1 MGHFFFFFNENEPQI
16 IEQKI
21 KQKEIDMYS
30 YAKLLQTLNDE
41 KYDELRKMLE
51 ENIREEAAKKNGNKK
66 PFTIINS
73 MMKQKNV
80 KEDERFLNK
89 AIPMKDGRF
98 AFIDGH
104 RVFISDT
111 DLGYTDRSNLEID
124 RLLATEIPNFDSE
137 VDIDL
142 VKLKEFIALCK
153 ANKDTKKPYIIK
165 VDNYYV
171 AFNPNFAKDLIDW
184 ANGNTK
190 LKYQKHIAYNTNN
203 QCNPLFS
210 VNNEGQIVG
219 CILPVHINTS
229 NELVA
234 NQ

>member
-1 MGHFFFFFNENEPQI
+1 
-16 IEQKI
+16 
-21 KQKEIDMYS
+21 MYT

-66 PFTIINS
+66 SFTIINS
-73 MMKQKNV
+73 MFK
-80 KEDERFLNK
+80 NK
-89 AIPMKDGRF
+89 ALGENMKNKAMIMNDGRF
-98 AFIDGH
+98 GFVDGY
-104 RVFISDT
+104 RLFISET
-111 DLGYTDRSNLEID
+111 DLGFSDRGDLKLD
-124 RLLATEIPNFDSE
+124 QLLNMEVPNFDSE

-142 VKLKEFIALCK
+142 AKLKEFIALCK
-153 ANKDTKKPYIIK
+153 ANKDTRKPYIIK

-171 AFNPNFAKDLIDW
+171 AFNPNF

>member
-1 MGHFFFFFNENEPQI
+1 MGHFFFFFNENEPQK
-16 IEQKI
+16 IEHKI
-21 KQKEIDMYS
+21 KQKEIDMYT

-66 PFTIINS
+66 PFTIISS

-80 KEDERFLNK
+80 KEDGRFLNT

-111 DLGYTDRSNLEID
+111 DLGYTGRSNFEID
-124 RLLATEIPNFDSE
+124 RMLATEVPNFDSE

-153 ANKDTKKPYIIK
+153 VNKDTKKPYIIK

-190 LKYQKHIAYNTNN
+190 LKYQKHIAHDTNS

-210 VNNEGQIVG
+210 VNNEGQVVG
-219 CILPVHINTS
+219 CILPVYINSS

>member
-21 KQKEIDMYS
+21 KQKEIDMYT
-30 YAKLLQTLNDE
+30 YTKLLQTLNDE

-73 MMKQKNV
+73 MFK
-80 KEDERFLNK
+80 NK
-89 AIPMKDGRF
+89 ALGENMKNKAMIMNDGRF
-98 AFIDGH
+98 GFVDGY
-104 RVFISDT
+104 RLFISET
-111 DLGYTDRSNLEID
+111 DLGFSDRGDLKLD
-124 RLLATEIPNFDSE
+124 QLLNMEVPNFDSE
-137 VDIDL
+137 IDIDL
-142 VKLKEFIALCK
+142 AKLKEFIALCK
-153 ANKDTKKPYIIK
+153 ANKDTRKPYIIK

-184 ANGNTK
+184 GNGNTK

-219 CILPVHINTS
+219 CILPVHINIS

>member
-1 MGHFFFFFNENEPQI
+1 MGHFFFFFNENEPQKT
-16 IEQKI
+16 EHKI
-21 KQKEIDMYS
+21 KQ
-30 YAKLLQTLNDE
+30 
-41 KYDELRKMLE
+41 E
-51 ENIREEAAKKNGNKK
+51 ENIREEAAKKNGSKK

-80 KEDERFLNK
+80 KEDGRFLNK
-89 AIPMKDGRF
+89 AIPLKDGRF
-98 AFIDGH
+98 AFVDGY
-104 RVFISDT
+104 RIFISET
-111 DLGYTDRSNLEID
+111 DLGFSGRSDLEID
-124 RLLATEIPNFDSE
+124 RILATEVPNFDSE

-153 ANKDTKKPYIIK
+153 VNKDTKKPYIIK

-190 LKYQKHIAYNTNN
+190 LKYLKHIAHDTNS

-210 VNNEGQIVG
+210 VNNEGQVVG
-219 CILPVHINTS
+219 CILPVYINSS

>member
-21 KQKEIDMYS
+21 KQKEIDMYT

-66 PFTIINS
+66 SFTIINS
-73 MMKQKNV
+73 MFK
-80 KEDERFLNK
+80 NK
-89 AIPMKDGRF
+89 ALGENMKNKAMIMNDGRF
-98 AFIDGH
+98 GFVDGY
-104 RVFISDT
+104 RLFISET
-111 DLGYTDRSNLEID
+111 DLGFSDRGDLKLD
-124 RLLATEIPNFDSE
+124 QLLNMEVPNFDSE

-142 VKLKEFIALCK
+142 AKLKEFIALCK
-153 ANKDTKKPYIIK
+153 ANKDTRKPYIIK